1 MTGRIYKAI
10 ITFVESDVRAAQV
23 LFLAVSIAFF
33 GFAFFAANSPLSGPI
48 PHIALNLID
57 AFVAAGIF
65 LLVTFTDVGKKNSWK
80 LGYFFIYVMNLVNVY
95 LLYATAFM
103 DLYAYQYIIAYV
115 ICCWFFR
122 NMRHLITFVVVIN
135 IGVIIASLFP
145 KTNSYSIT
153 DFYLTYLASQVVFI
167 VLLRYRYGIEEKL
180 SETEKRYK
188 LIAENSFDLICVH
201 DYKGKLEF
209 VSPSVKRLL
218 GYDPEELIGSYPIE
232 IAHPDDYDIIRSIDF
247 REEHESSI
255 AKALQYRLRHKN
267 GEYVWIET
275 IFTMLDNSNGQSGR
289 ALSQTRDFRR
299 SKNYQLQLEERT
311 KDLERSNAD
320 LETFA
325 YVSSHDMQEPLR
337 MISNYVQLLKKRYS
351 DKLDDTAV
359 EYIDFAHKGSTTLQQ
374 LIRDL
379 LSYSRISRAE
389 IRKEKVDMNALAKEV
404 ISNIKME
411 LEDKKAEVKC
421 YELPEVSAD
430 KTLTMLVIQNLI
442 LNGVKYNQNSLKT
455 IEVSHELQG
464 RETRFK
470 ISDNGIG
477 IEPQHLTRIFEPFH
491 RLNNK
496 SEYPGSGLGLST
508 CKKIVERH
516 GGRIWVESEIGKGST
531 FYFTIPN

>member
-1 MTGRIYKAI
+1 MTGRLYKSI
-10 ITFVESDVRAAQV
+10 ITFIESDIRAAQV
-23 LFLAVSIAFF
+23 LFFAVAVAFY
-33 GFAFFAANSPLSGPI
+33 GFAFFAANAPIDGPI
-48 PHIALNLID
+48 PHIALNLVD
-57 AFVAAGIF
+57 AVVASIIF
-65 LLVTFTDVGKKNSWK
+65 LLISFTDIGKKNAWK
-80 LGYFFIYVMNLVNVY
+80 LGYLFIYVMNLVNVY
-95 LLYATAFM
+95 LLYATEFM
-103 DLYAYQYIIAYV
+103 DLYAYQYIIAYI
-115 ICCWFFR
+115 ICCWFFK
-122 NMRHLITFVVVIN
+122 NMRHLISFVVVVN
-135 IGVIIASLFP
+135 IGVIIVSLFP
-145 KTNSYSIT
+145 KTNSHSVV

-180 SETEKRYK
+180 SESEKRYK

-209 VSPSVKRLL
+209 VSPSIKRLL
-218 GYDPEELIGSYPIE
+218 GYEPEELIGTYPLE
-232 IAHPDDYDIIRSIDF
+232 ISHPDDKGIIIGIDL
-247 REEHESSI
+247 RDKNNPSL
-255 AKALQYRLRHKN
+255 AKPLQYRLRHKN

-275 IFTMLDNSNGQSGR
+275 IFTALDSPNGKTGM
-289 ALSQTRDFRR
+289 ALSQTRDIRR

-359 EYIDFAHKGSTTLQQ
+359 EYIDYAHKGSTTLQQ

-389 IRKEKVDMNALAKEV
+389 IRKERVDMNALAKEV

-411 LEDKKAEVKC
+411 LDDKKAEVKC
-421 YELPEVSAD
+421 SELPEVSAD

-508 CKKIVERH
+508 CKKIVERQ